1 MSTASTPPSAPGTVV
16 LGGTGFLG
24 YHAVF
29 ELLRRG
35 HRVTVL
41 ALDLPA
47 PELLPPEVTVRLA
60 DLDACSDDDLATLLA
75 GQDNLVFAM
84 GADDRVLP
92 AAPAY
97 DFFHR
102 ANVLSTQR
110 VVGLARRAGLRRV
123 VVCGSYFAYFDRT
136 RPQLR
141 LAEHH
146 PYIRARREQ
155 ARVAIE
161 AGGQDLVV
169 SVLELPY
176 IFGSMPGRKPLWTP
190 LVRYL
195 ASPWPL
201 LYTRGGTAMVT
212 VERVAEAIAGACE
225 REGESACFPVGDRSV
240 PWRSFVEALAT
251 IAGRPKRMVTVPSS
265 LAVAGAWCF
274 LQLTRLQGKEHGLHP
289 VRFIAVQTSETFIDP
304 ADLAASRR
312 ALGFGTG
319 GLEAAFERTVRDSL
333 A

>member
-1 MSTASTPPSAPGTVV
+1 MSAASTPPSGPGTVV

-24 YHAVF
+24 YHAVL

-47 PELLPPEVTVRLA
+47 PDLLPPEVSVRLA
-60 DLDACSDDDLATLLA
+60 NLDACSDEELTALLV

-92 AAPAY
+92 EAPAY
-97 DFFHR
+97 DFFHK

-110 VVGLARRAGLRRV
+110 VVGLARRAGLRRAV
-123 VVCGSYFAYFDRT
+123 ICGSYFAYFDRT
-136 RPQLR
+136 RPELQL
-141 LAEHH
+141 AKHH
-146 PYIRARREQ
+146 PYIRARRDQ
-155 ARVAIE
+155 ATAAIE
-161 AGGQDLVV
+161 AGGDDVVV

-195 ASPWPL
+195 GSPWPL

-212 VERVAEAIAGACE
+212 VERVAEAIAGGCE
-225 REGESACFPVGDRSV
+225 RDGASGCFPVGDRSV
-240 PWRSFVEALAT
+240 PWRSFVETLAT
-251 IAGRPKRMVTVPSS
+251 LAGRPKRMITVP
-265 LAVAGAWCF
+265 AVVAVMGAWCF
-274 LQLTRLQGKEHGLHP
+274 LQLTRLQGKEHGLNP
-289 VRFIAVQTSETFIDP
+289 VRFIAVQTSDTFFDP
-304 ADLAASRR
+304 ADLDAARR
-312 ALGFGTG
+312 ALGFGAG

-333 A
+333 V